1 MDDRMREVYNY
12 LSDNNYPP
20 SYSMLQKLTLRRYAS
35 NLPFKFAE
43 QYLTSGSIDQVETS
57 PASIRAERLE
67 IAGLLMENQVHT
79 YQYMGYCELDDNGSR
94 HAYSSHAYDGKD
106 FISLDVETL
115 TWTAAVP
122 QAVFYKHKREADAAW
137 QQITFNYY
145 RQVCFQLLEWCLQC
159 GMETLQRKVGGTQ
172 GNQDILGGPGQGH

>member
-67 IAGLLMENQVHT
+67 IAGLLMENQ
-79 YQYMGYCELDDNGSR
+79 GNIDEYCIICSMMDLQSANTTINMVQRASSDPMTDPASSSTPRNSRADVSELPPPGGQALQVS
-94 HAYSSHAYDGKD
+94 ALSS
-106 FISLDVETL
+106 LV
-115 TWTAAVP
+115 
-122 QAVFYKHKREADAAW
+122 AW
-137 QQITFNYY
+137 PAGFVRRDEEKQSQSYTRPLWF
-145 RQVCFQLLEWCLQC
+145 
-159 GMETLQRKVGGTQ
+159 
-172 GNQDILGGPGQGH
+172 

>member
-35 NLPFKFAE
+35 NLPFKIRIQEHELVLCPYNTGSHWIPVFAE

-67 IAGLLMENQVHT
+67 IAGLLMENQ
-79 YQYMGYCELDDNGSR
+79 GN
-94 HAYSSHAYDGKD
+94 
-106 FISLDVETL
+106 TL
-115 TWTAAVP
+115 LCTGL
-122 QAVFYKHKREADAAW
+122 K
-137 QQITFNYY
+137 
-145 RQVCFQLLEWCLQC
+145 QLEDYH
-159 GMETLQRKVGGTQ
+159 V
-172 GNQDILGGPGQGH
+172 I